1 MTWDTGESL
10 SRAHRA
16 RKKKLA
22 AGTGIALDSRIA
34 MTLLAAQILPR
45 MLRMQQH
52 FPQRPVLDIA
62 AVVRVEVARMRP
74 HLKPGQ
80 RVAVAVGSRGI
91 ARLAQVVRALLDE
104 LRAAG
109 VQPFIVPAMGSH
121 GGATP
126 EGQLHV
132 LADYGVTEASMGV
145 PIHAAMDAVNLGRT
159 PDGLSA
165 LCSAEAL
172 RADGIIIVNR
182 VKPHT
187 DYSSRTLGS
196 GLIKMLVVGL
206 GKHAGAANFH
216 RSAVHVGYEAALR
229 AIGRVVLARAPVL
242 FGLALV
248 EHQYH
253 DLARIEAVSAADIE
267 QREGEL
273 FAESRELLPRLPFEE
288 MDLLIIDRIGKN
300 ISGPGMDPNVIGRRS
315 HAYSTLLSNELDV
328 HPFIRR
334 IFVRGLTPETHGNAI
349 GIGMADATT
358 ERLATQMDRHI
369 TQINAQT
376 SLTLHSAKLPIVFAN
391 DRDAVASM
399 IDTLAMDDVRQAR
412 VVRIADTLSME
423 WMEVSEAFAAE
434 IATRT
439 DITATTAPAA
449 MEFDAQGNLPDL
461 CTASAAA
468 H

>member
-1 MTWDTGESL
+1 MAAIFPVSILPGKEKARQPT
-10 SRAHRA
+10 RAWRWI
-16 RKKKLA
+16 RR
-22 AGTGIALDSRIA
+22 TA
-34 MTLLAAQILPR
+34 MTLLAAQTLPN
-45 MLRMQQH
+45 MLRLRQH
-52 FPQRPVLDIA
+52 FPQHPVLDVA
-62 AVVRVEVARMRP
+62 AVVHAEVARMRP
-74 HLKPGQ
+74 QLRPGQ

-91 ARLAQVVRALLDE
+91 ARLAQVVRALIDA

-109 VQPFIVPAMGSH
+109 VVPFIVPAMGSH

-145 PIHAAMDAVNLGRT
+145 PIHAAMDVVNLGNT
-159 PDGLSA
+159 PEGLPA

-172 RADGIIIVNR
+172 RADAIVIVNR

-216 RSAVHVGYEAALR
+216 RSAVRVGYEAALR
-229 AIGRVVLARAPVL
+229 AIGRVLLTRAPVC

-248 EHQYH
+248 EHQRH
-253 DLARIEAVSAADIE
+253 DLARIEAVPAANIE

-273 FAESRELLPRLPFEE
+273 FGEARELLPRLPFEE

-300 ISGPGMDPNVIGRRS
+300 ISGPGMDPNVTGRRA
-315 HAYSTLLSNELDV
+315 HAYSTLLSNELDT

-358 ERLATQMDRHI
+358 QRLATQMDRHI
-369 TQINAQT
+369 TQINALT
-376 SLTLHSAKLPIVFAN
+376 SLTLHSAKLPVVFAN

-399 IDTLAMDDVRQAR
+399 LDTLALPDVRQAR

-434 IATRT
+434 IAARSDLTV
-439 DITATTAPAA
+439 ATAPMA
-449 MEFDAQGNLPDL
+449 MTFDAQGNLRDL
-461 CTASAAA
+461 DTGATPHA